1 MKDDLRSAKE
11 AVLRLSAKGEKE
23 FYIEKCDLTAVQKE
37 ILVRRYAKKQT
48 VTQISMEMHLSREC
62 VEKQYRCGM
71 LILWDILK
79 RCGR

>member
-1 MKDDLRSAKE
+1 MKDDLRLAKE
-11 AVLRLSAKGEKE
+11 AVLRLSAAGEKE
-23 FYIEKCDLTAVQKE
+23 FYIDKCDLTTVQRE
-37 ILVRRYAKKQT
+37 ILIRRYAKKQT

-62 VEKQYRCGM
+62 VEKQYRSGM